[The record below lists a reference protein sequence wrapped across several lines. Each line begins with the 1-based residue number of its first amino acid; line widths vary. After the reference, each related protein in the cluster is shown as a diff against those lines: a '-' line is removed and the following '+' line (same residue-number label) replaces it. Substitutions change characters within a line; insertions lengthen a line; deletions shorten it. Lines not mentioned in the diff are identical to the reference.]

1 MEKYSLVDLIQYI
14 DPRDLSYEEWLAV
27 GMGLKEDGY
36 TAADWDSW
44 SRADRERYHGGEC
57 QKKWDSF
64 HGMAGTKVTAGTIVQ
79 MAKDR
84 GWKPDPGMELDW
96 DAEIST
102 KDELVVVEKE
112 WLEGKEIHEPG
123 DEWNPAGELIK
134 YLETLFN
141 SDENVGYVTSCWEKD
156 GKYLPSKGAY
166 DRTAGELIELLGK
179 NKNDIGAVIGDY
191 KEAAGA
197 WIRFNPLDGRGVKNE
212 NVTDYR
218 FALVES
224 DNIWRSKSRMLSSE
238 SWIFQLRVLSTA
250 ARRVCMPS

>member
-14 DPRDLSYEEWLAV
+14 DPRDLSYEEWLAI

-44 SRADRERYHGGEC
+44 SKADRERYHNGEC

-64 HGMAGTKVTAGTIVQ
+64 HGMAGTRVTAGTIVQ

-123 DEWNPAGELIK
+123 ADWDLSLIHIFCPF
-134 YLETLFN
+134 LR
-141 SDENVGYVTSCWEKD
+141 D
-156 GKYLPSKGAY
+156 GAKVFAS
-166 DRTAGELIELLGK
+166 LISSSFQP
-179 NKNDIGAVIGDY
+179 I
-191 KEAAGA
+191 
-197 WIRFNPLDGRGVKNE
+197 
-212 NVTDYR
+212 
-218 FALVES
+218 
-224 DNIWRSKSRMLSSE
+224 SSE
-238 SWIFQLRVLSTA
+238 GVVFRALAKIIIFDCGRSILPDSILAIEVRSEYPVISASSCCVYPNCSRNFLMFLYS
-250 ARRVCMPS
+250 VSI

>member
-14 DPRDLSYEEWLAV
+14 DPRDLSYEEWLAI

-44 SRADRERYHGGEC
+44 SKADRERYHNGEC

-64 HGMAGTKVTAGTIVQ
+64 HGMAGTRVTAGTIVQ

-123 DEWNPAGELIK
+123 ADWDPAGELIK

-156 GKYLPSKGAY
+156 GKYLPSK
-166 DRTAGELIELLGK
+166 
-179 NKNDIGAVIGDY
+179 
-191 KEAAGA
+191 
-197 WIRFNPLDGRGVKNE
+197 
-212 NVTDYR
+212 
-218 FALVES
+218 
-224 DNIWRSKSRMLSSE
+224 
-238 SWIFQLRVLSTA
+238 
-250 ARRVCMPS
+250 